1 MRSSSVF
8 GADRAL
14 LRRATATL
22 LGLSLIVGLTA
33 CTPLKVV
40 AVRIVD
46 DEMVFVICDRVKVE
60 EFVVLVKQENDKD
73 AELVTY
79 WDASGDGSFGGSDP
93 VTYGV
98 APDGFES
105 SMEPRPLPLENARIA
120 FDAIQ
125 PGGRSSVEGVFVA
138 ADISADYWLQHGG
151 GHTSEPC
158 D

>member
-1 MRSSSVF
+1 MRRCA
-8 GADRAL
+8 GAA
-14 LRRATATL
+14 ATVLAF
-22 LGLSLIVGLTA
+22 SLIVGLTA
-33 CTPLKVV
+33 CTPLKPV
-40 AVRIVD
+40 AARIID
-46 DEMVFVICDRVKVE
+46 DEIVFVICDKVRAE
-60 EFVVLVKQENDKD
+60 EIVVLVMQEDDKD

-98 APDGFES
+98 APEGFES
-105 SMEPRPLPLENARIA
+105 SMEPLPLPLDNARIA

-138 ADISADYWLQHGG
+138 SDISADYWLQHGG
-151 GHTSEPC
+151 DHTSEPC